1 VLIRAKMRWQNN
13 GADLPVVGSFKSYTV
28 STLSVVRLLVRW
40 GVLGWLSV
48 AGLLVD
54 ADLFTVLR
62 RLRSVLLGR
71 LLGRLL
77 ELLTLADLLS
87 RLLKLLTLVD
97 MLLSMLSMLMIL
109 LLLMLL
115 LERRLG
121 TTQALFFV
129 DADLFG
135 DVRVVLLRSVHG
147 SRERFVDFF
156 VTFPSV

>member
-28 STLSVVRLLVRW
+28 STLSVVRLLGRL
-40 GVLGWLSV
+40 GVLGRLSV
-48 AGLLVD
+48 ASLLVD

-62 RLRSVLLGR
+62 RLRCVLLGS
-71 LLGRLL
+71 LL
-77 ELLTLADLLS
+77 ELLTLADLLR
-87 RLLKLLTLVD
+87 RLLKLFTLVD
-97 MLLSMLSMLMIL
+97 MLLSMLSMLMEL

-115 LERRLG
+115 LGRSLG

-135 DVRVVLLRSVHG
+135 DVRVVLLRSVDG
-147 SRERFVDFF
+147 SREGFVDFF

>member
-1 VLIRAKMRWQNN
+1 MLIRAKMRWQNN

-28 STLSVVRLLVRW
+28 STLSVVRLLGRL

-48 AGLLVD
+48 ASLLVD
-54 ADLFTVLR
+54 ADLFTMLR

-71 LLGRLL
+71 LLK
-77 ELLTLADLLS
+77 LLTLADLLS
-87 RLLKLLTLVD
+87 RLLELLALVD
-97 MLLSMLSMLMIL
+97 MLLSVLSLLMIL
-109 LLLMLL
+109 LLLLL
-115 LERRLG
+115 LLGKRLR

-135 DVRVVLLRSVHG
+135 DVRVVLLRSVDG
-147 SRERFVDFF
+147 SREGFVDFF